1 MARHTEGSV
10 KLIVLVLL
18 IALCCSCNA
27 GKILVVYT
35 VRL

>member
-1 MARHTEGSV
+1 MARNTEGSV
-10 KLIVLVLL
+10 KLSVLVLL

-35 VRL
+35 VRP